1 MQEDLLGIGEFARR
15 SGLTVKA
22 LRYYDRIGLLEPA
35 EITRGTNFRRYRRD
49 QIAAARLIAKLR
61 SVGVPI
67 EEIRLALA
75 NPSGEAVSQMLGD
88 HRRRLQARAT
98 RLAGDLHR
106 LQHLLTEGAD
116 TDMTGNASGE
126 PPMQDPEE
134 ERRLGAELFNEVWRL
149 LESDNRSTEQDD
161 QMVHAAHAS
170 AYHWRRVGK
179 AENFARSEWQCSRVY
194 SVLGRAEPALHHAH
208 RSLELC
214 ERNGI
219 GDFDLA
225 FAYEA
230 LARAHALAS
239 DAGQARHMTELAVAA
254 CEHISDPEDKQIVL
268 ADLETIPGVPHFW

>member
-1 MQEDLLGIGEFARR
+1 VQADLLGIGEFARR

-35 EITRGTNFRRYRRD
+35 QTSRDTNFRRYRRD
-49 QIAAARLIAKLR
+49 QIASARLIAKLR

-67 EEIRLALA
+67 EEIRLALTD
-75 NPSGEAVSQMLGD
+75 PSGEAVSQILGS
-88 HRRRLQARAT
+88 HRQRLQARAA

-106 LQHLLTEGAD
+106 LQHLLIEGED
-116 TDMTGNASGE
+116 TNMTGNASGE
-126 PPMQDPEE
+126 SPTLDPEA
-134 ERRLGAELFNEVWRL
+134 ERRLGADLFNEVWRF
-149 LESDNRSTEQDD
+149 LELENRSTEEDD
-161 QMVHAAHAS
+161 LMVHMAHAS

-194 SVLGRAEPALHHAH
+194 SVLGRAEPALHHAR

-230 LARAHALAS
+230 LARAHALAG
-239 DAGQARHMTELAVAA
+239 DAGQARHMTELARAA
-254 CEHISDPEDKQIVL
+254 CEHIADPEDKQIAL
-268 ADLETIPGVPHFW
+268 ADLETIPGTLHF

>member
-1 MQEDLLGIGEFARR
+1 VQGDLLSIGEFARR

-35 EITRGTNFRRYRRD
+35 ETSTGTNFRRYRRD
-49 QIAAARLIAKLR
+49 QVAAARLIAKLR

-67 EEIRLALA
+67 DEIRLALT
-75 NPSGEAVSQMLGD
+75 NPSGEAVSQILGS
-88 HRRRLQARAT
+88 HRRRLEARAT
-98 RLAGDLHR
+98 RLAGQLHR

-116 TDMTGNASGE
+116 TDMTGNESE
-126 PPMQDPEE
+126 SPMLDPEA

-149 LESDNRSTEQDD
+149 LELENRSTEEDD
-161 QMVHAAHAS
+161 QMVHTAHAS

-194 SVLGRAEPALHHAH
+194 SVLGRAEPALHHAR

-230 LARAHALAS
+230 LARAHALAG
-239 DAGQARHMTELAVAA
+239 DAGQARHMTELALAA
-254 CEHISDPEDKQIVL
+254 CEHIADPEDKQIVL
-268 ADLETIPGVPHFW
+268 ADLETIPGAPHF

>member
-1 MQEDLLGIGEFARR
+1 MQEDLLGIGEFASR

-35 EITRGTNFRRYRRD
+35 EIFRGTNFRRYRRD
-49 QIAAARLIAKLR
+49 QIAAARFIARLR

-126 PPMQDPEE
+126 SPMLDPDE

-149 LESDNRSTEQDD
+149 LESDDRSTEQDD

-230 LARAHALAS
+230 LARAHALAG

-254 CEHISDPEDKQIVL
+254 CEHIADPEDKQIVL

>member
-1 MQEDLLGIGEFARR
+1 VQADLLGIGEFARR

-35 EITRGTNFRRYRRD
+35 RTSRDTNFRRYRRD
-49 QIAAARLIAKLR
+49 QIAPARLIAKLR

-67 EEIRLALA
+67 EEIRLALT
-75 NPSGEAVSQMLGD
+75 NPSGEAVSQILGN

-116 TDMTGNASGE
+116 TNMTGNASGE
-126 PPMQDPEE
+126 SPMLDPEA
-134 ERRLGAELFNEVWRL
+134 ERRVGADLFNEVWRF
-149 LESDNRSTEQDD
+149 LELENRSTEEDD
-161 QMVHAAHAS
+161 LMVHMAHAS

-179 AENFARSEWQCSRVY
+179 AENFARSDWQCSRVY
-194 SVLGRAEPALHHAH
+194 SVLGRAEPALHHAQ
-208 RSLELC
+208 RCLELC

-230 LARAHALAS
+230 LARAHGLAGH
-239 DAGQARHMTELAVAA
+239 AEQARHMTELALAA
-254 CEHISDPEDKQIVL
+254 CEHIADPEDKQIVL
-268 ADLETIPGVPHFW
+268 ADLETIAGVRRFW

>member
-1 MQEDLLGIGEFARR
+1 MQADLLRIGEFARR

-22 LRYYDRIGLLEPA
+22 LRYYDRIGLLGPA
-35 EITRGTNFRRYRRD
+35 KTSIGTNFRRYRGD

-61 SVGVPI
+61 PVGVPI
-67 EEIRLALA
+67 EEIRLALT
-75 NPSGEAVSQMLGD
+75 NPSGEAVSQILGG

-106 LQHLLTEGAD
+106 LQHLLNEGTD
-116 TDMTGNASGE
+116 TGMTGNASGGS
-126 PPMQDPEE
+126 PMLDPEA

-149 LESDNRSTEQDD
+149 LETEDRSAEQDD

-179 AENFARSEWQCSRVY
+179 AENFARAEWQCSRVY
-194 SVLGRAEPALHHAH
+194 SVLGRAEPALHHAY

-230 LARAHALAS
+230 LARAHAVTGH
-239 DAGQARHMTELAVAA
+239 AGQARHMTELALAA
-254 CEHISDPEDKQIVL
+254 CEHIADSEDKQIVL

>member
-1 MQEDLLGIGEFARR
+1 MQADLLSIGEFARR

-22 LRYYDRIGLLEPA
+22 LRYYDKIGLLEPA
-35 EITRGTNFRRYRRD
+35 ETSHSTNFRRYRRD
-49 QIAAARLIAKLR
+49 QIAAARLIATLR

-67 EEIRLALA
+67 DEIRLALT
-75 NPSGEAVSQMLGD
+75 NPGGQAVSQILSG

-116 TDMTGNASGE
+116 TDMTGNATGE
-126 PPMQDPEE
+126 SPMLDPDA
-134 ERRLGAELFNEVWRL
+134 ERRLAAELFNEVWRL
-149 LESDNRSTEQDD
+149 LELENRSTEEDE

-225 FAYEA
+225 FAYEE
-230 LARAHALAS
+230 LARAHSLAG
-239 DAGQARHMTELAVAA
+239 DGEQAHHMTGLALAA
-254 CEHISDPEDKQIVL
+254 CEHIADPEDKQIVL
-268 ADLETIPGVPHFW
+268 ADLETIPGIPHFW